1 MISKIM
7 FLALSL
13 SFAQNISAQEIETN
27 AVNCIES
34 TPHYAD
40 TLVQATGASGILY
53 GDPSRAINGVYGAG
67 LHMGSTDVFSLD
79 RAKDGILI
87 ISWSQGSVCDGEGAD
102 FSVFENGFR
111 QIPSGAFFFEPVVV
125 SVSIDGVNYEDFP
138 HSYIGGSGILDIVS
152 EKNWVGFAGMT
163 PVLYNETINNFAVH
177 GTDPLDPLVA
187 GGDAFDIS
195 SLPDTELG
203 LQIKAEGFRYLKL
216 TGAQKLGFP
225 SSPSAFGGLADI
237 DGVYAKRFVSSLP
250 AL

>member
-1 MISKIM
+1 MISRIM
-7 FLALSL
+7 IYALALVSAKAL
-13 SFAQNISAQEIETN
+13 FAQEIEPTE
-27 AVNCIES
+27 VPCLES

-53 GDPSRAINGVYGAG
+53 GDPTRAINGVYGAG
-67 LHMGSTDVFSLD
+67 LHQGSTDVFSLD

-138 HSYIGGSGILDIVS
+138 HSYIGGTGILDVVS
-152 EKNWVGFAGMT
+152 EKNWIGFAGMT

-187 GGDAFDIS
+187 GGDAFDIAL
-195 SLPDTELG
+195 LPDTELG
-203 LQIKAEGFRYLKL
+203 LQIKREGFRFLKL

-237 DGVYAKRFVSSLP
+237 DGAYARRFAAP
-250 AL
+250 